1 NAERACRFAG
11 ARRAARRFSR
21 PLVTCA
27 GDFAHSGR
35 VPRTALSSRRMLRYS
50 AAAAVRGFLVIVL
63 VAAAA
68 LAVPASRSALLASYG
83 RFLAAD
89 VVHSGVANRVAIFTD
104 PPDPDI
110 DQEFIRRGVPYEDA
124 AARSARQLAALGIGH
139 VERIPRAVAGT
150 EDEGAVLPGWCD
162 EHRFRT
168 VVVVAMTDHC
178 RRIRRVMRRAMRD
191 HSTRVLVHGAH
202 YSPFNPDRWWLS
214 RGSLRTG
221 IIEMEKLMLDFARH
235 PLS

>member
-1 NAERACRFAG
+1 
-11 ARRAARRFSR
+11 
-21 PLVTCA
+21 
-27 GDFAHSGR
+27 
-35 VPRTALSSRRMLRYS
+35 MLRHA
-50 AAAAVRGFLVIVL
+50 AAAAVRGSFVIVL
-63 VAAAA
+63 VAAAV

-89 VVHSGVANRVAIFTD
+89 DPVQPADIIVVAIDADGAGVLEAADLVRSGIATRVAIFTD
-104 PPDPDI
+104 PPDADI
-110 DQEFIRRGVPYEDA
+110 DREFLRRGVPYEDE

-150 EDEGAVLPGWCD
+150 EDEGTVLPVWSD

-168 VVVVAMTDHC
+168 VVVVAMRDHC
-178 RRIRRVMRRAMRD
+178 RRIRRVMRRAMQD
-191 HSTRVLVHGAH
+191 HSTRVLVHGAR

-214 RGSLRTG
+214 RGGLRTG

>member
-1 NAERACRFAG
+1 
-11 ARRAARRFSR
+11 
-21 PLVTCA
+21 
-27 GDFAHSGR
+27 
-35 VPRTALSSRRMLRYS
+35 MLRYA

-89 VVHSGVANRVAIFTD
+89 DPVQPADIIVVAIDADGAGVLEAADLVHSGVANRVAIFTD

-110 DQEFIRRGVPYEDA
+110 DQEFI
-124 AARSARQLAALGIGH
+124 RSARQLAALGIGH